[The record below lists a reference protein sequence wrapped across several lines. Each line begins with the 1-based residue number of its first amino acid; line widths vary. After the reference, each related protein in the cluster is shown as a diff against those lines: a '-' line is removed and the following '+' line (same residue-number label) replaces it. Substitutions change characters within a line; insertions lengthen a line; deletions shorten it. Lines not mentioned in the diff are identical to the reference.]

1 MKNEIVGE
9 GTYGCVIKPA
19 LKCDKDTNITKKD
32 YDNRLS
38 KVMRKSDAIEELE
51 EMKKIQKIDGIEKF
65 TIREPIYCKPELNA
79 RFNKIVKDCET
90 KRVKDYYRY
99 FKDDLRQ
106 LVIDDGGIDVYK
118 FYKNVLPV
126 ISKEEKNIFFTS
138 ILHLFKGLKFF
149 SDNDIVHRDIKTL
162 NIVYNIKTAKIRY
175 IDFGMV
181 ISKKEFIRQ
190 SRINKNRHAQSWSY
204 YPPEY
209 SCANNNTFKNQK
221 KCSDYKSEYVNS
233 YSAFINDIANSFD
246 SYCLCLSLKSMI
258 GWIKAD
264 LLDYKDFLKEF
275 GQLMRNYSDKDL
287 IIRSKDINQLIN
299 NYKNLLNK
307 YNIYSTKAP
316 TPSQKSIEIV
326 NKLSLEI
333 LEKKKD
339 QTKEKNLIR
348 CPPSMPEFNP
358 FTRKCVKKCKDGKI
372 RNDKFRCV
380 QNKTKKKKSVS
391 HKYDEITKNTD
402 EVNHNIN
409 KKMRECTKD
418 NKDYNPLS
426 GRCVKKC
433 KENQK
438 RILTAKQY
446 KCVAKHPY
454 KQKKTNLA
462 FPKMISTKKSSKN
475 KTLKTVTL

>member
-19 LKCDKDTNITKKD
+19 LKCDKDTNITNKD
-32 YDNRLS
+32 YENRLS

-79 RFNKIVKDCET
+79 RFNKIVKNCET
-90 KRVKDYYRY
+90 QKVKDYYRY

-106 LVIDDGGIDVYK
+106 LVIDDGGIDVNK

-149 SDNDIVHRDIKTL
+149 SENDIVHRDIKTL

-190 SRINKNRHAQSWSY
+190 SRTNKNRHAQSWSY

-209 SCANNNTFKNQK
+209 SCANNKTFKNQK
-221 KCSDYKSEYVNS
+221 KCSDYNSEYGNK
-233 YSAFINDIANSFD
+233 YAAFINDIANSFD

-258 GWIKAD
+258 GWIKHD

-333 LEKKKD
+333 LEKKKV

-358 FTRKCVKKCKDGKI
+358 FTRKCVKKCTDGKI

-391 HKYDEITKNTD
+391 KKPDEATKTD
-402 EVNHNIN
+402 SIN
-409 KKMRECTKD
+409 KKMRECREKD
-418 NKDYNPLS
+418 KDYNPLTN
-426 GRCVKKC
+426 RCVKKC
-433 KENQK
+433 NENQK
-438 RILTAKQY
+438 RIIKDNQY
-446 KCVAKHPY
+446 KCVS
-454 KQKKTNLA
+454 N
-462 FPKMISTKKSSKN
+462 KN
-475 KTLKTVTL
+475 

>member
-19 LKCDKDTNITKKD
+19 LKCDKDTNITNKD
-32 YDNRLS
+32 YENRLS
-38 KVMRKSDAIEELE
+38 KVMRKKDAIEELE

-79 RFNKIVKDCET
+79 RFNKIVKDCKT
-90 KRVKDYYRY
+90 QRVNDYYKY
-99 FKDDLRQ
+99 FKNDLRQ

-118 FYKNVLPV
+118 FYKKVLPV
-126 ISKEEKNIFFTS
+126 ISNEEKNIFFTS
-138 ILHLFKGLKFF
+138 ILHLFKGLQFF

-190 SRINKNRHAQSWSY
+190 SKFNKNTHAQSWSY

-209 SCANNNTFKNQK
+209 SCANNKSFKNQQ

-233 YSAFINDIANSFD
+233 YAAFINDIANSFD

-258 GWIKAD
+258 GWIKQD
-264 LLDYKDFLKEF
+264 LLDYNDFLKEF

-299 NYKNLLNK
+299 NYKNLLKK

-326 NKLSLEI
+326 NKLSLEV

-391 HKYDEITKNTD
+391 KKSDEATKTD
-402 EVNHNIN
+402 SIN
-409 KKMRECTKD
+409 KKMRECSEKD
-418 NKDYNPLS
+418 KDYNPLTN
-426 GRCVKKC
+426 RCVKKC
-433 KENQK
+433 NENQK
-438 RILTAKQY
+438 RIIKENQY
-446 KCVAKHPY
+446 KCVS
-454 KQKKTNLA
+454 N
-462 FPKMISTKKSSKN
+462 KN
-475 KTLKTVTL
+475 